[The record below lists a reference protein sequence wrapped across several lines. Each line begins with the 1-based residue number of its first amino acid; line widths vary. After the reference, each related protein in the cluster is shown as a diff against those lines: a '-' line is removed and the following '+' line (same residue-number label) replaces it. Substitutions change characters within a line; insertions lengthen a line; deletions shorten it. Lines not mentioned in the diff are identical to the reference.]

1 MPTTIAQRLIELRQY
16 VEDLE
21 VGLALSLDDLK
32 GQLEGI
38 EKALDAI
45 QGHLGMESRSE
56 PGATGPLDTNQEG
69 G

>member
-1 MPTTIAQRLIELRQY
+1 MPTTSAQRLIELRQY

-21 VGLALSLDDLK
+21 AGLAMRLDDLK
-32 GQLEGI
+32 DQLEAV

-45 QGHLGMESRSE
+45 EGHLGVDTRIE
-56 PGATGPLDTNQEG
+56 PGVTGPLDTDKEG

>member
-1 MPTTIAQRLIELRQY
+1 MPTTTAQRLIELRQY

-21 VGLALSLDDLK
+21 AGLAIRLDDLK
-32 GQLEGI
+32 GQLDGI

-45 QGHLGMESRSE
+45 EGHLTMGIRSQPE
-56 PGATGPLDTNQEG
+56 VTGPIGTEKEG